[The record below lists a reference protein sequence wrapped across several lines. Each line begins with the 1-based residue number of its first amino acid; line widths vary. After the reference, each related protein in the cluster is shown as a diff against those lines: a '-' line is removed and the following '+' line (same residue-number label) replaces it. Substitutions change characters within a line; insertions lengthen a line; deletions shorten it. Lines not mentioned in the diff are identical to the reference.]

1 MRSTIMVKVTKSEG
15 KRRRRDSSA
24 EVGQQTAKSRSKY
37 QQKWNA
43 RFKELKGYRK
53 KQGNCNVPKAKPQL
67 GEWVQTQR
75 QNYRK
80 GKLSAERVRCL
91 EELGF
96 KWDQRHVL
104 GSRKAR
110 DLVDQQKW
118 DTQFTQL
125 TMGSMGTIMSL

>member
-1 MRSTIMVKVTKSEG
+1 M
-15 KRRRRDSSA
+15 
-24 EVGQQTAKSRSKY
+24 
-37 QQKWNA
+37 
-43 RFKELKGYRK
+43 
-53 KQGNCNVPKAKPQL
+53 
-67 GEWVQTQR
+67 QTQR

-118 DTQFTQL
+118 DKQFTQL
-125 TMGSMGTIMSL
+125 TMGSMGTILFVGERFHVTASNSWKSLDSVGEEYLLW